1 MICIFPIELMHWD
14 SIGYAVT
21 KEIKLGHVS
30 QTHSAHPPYKGTEKI
45 PHFQI
50 KRMTICPIRAICNAC
65 NTTGISLN
73 ILQSRPFWHYDIMSE
88 FTNVDNYVDNVYTNV
103 NNVCKNKR

>member
-1 MICIFPIELMHWD
+1 MV
-14 SIGYAVT
+14 YAVT

-30 QTHSAHPPYKGTEKI
+30 QTLTALPPYKGTEKN

-50 KRMTICPIRAICNAC
+50 KRMTMCHTTIICNAFKESPIAL
-65 NTTGISLN
+65 TT
-73 ILQSRPFWHYDIMSE
+73 LQYEVFWHYDIMSE
-88 FTNVDNYVDNVYTNV
+88 FTIVDKLYTNV

>member
-1 MICIFPIELMHWD
+1 MHWD
-14 SIGYAVT
+14 SISYAVT

-30 QTHSAHPPYKGTEKI
+30 QTLTALPPYKGTEKN

-50 KRMTICPIRAICNAC
+50 KSMTMCRIRAICNIIKESPIAL
-65 NTTGISLN
+65 TT
-73 ILQSRPFWHYDIMSE
+73 LQYEVLWHYDIMSE
-88 FTNVDNYVDNVYTNV
+88 FTIVDKLYTNV